1 MLSATTTS
9 PPLSLPPAGEEQPGD
24 RPGLPTEDAGAAAGA
39 GADGAPGD
47 AGAAQRQVRVHRG
60 GQVRHHAR
68 YAPRLLH
75 RIPPLRRSTPC
86 LARYLDLAL
95 FLDLALYF
103 RVCVWVYPSLSLVGF
118 PRLCLF
124 RFKGLYFARKA

>member
-1 MLSATTTS
+1 MLSATTTTS

-24 RPGLPTEDAGAAAGA
+24 RPGLPAEDAGAAAGA

-75 RIPPLRRSTPC
+75 RIPPPRRSTPR

-103 RVCVWVYPSLSLVGF
+103 RVVRLGVPLPISGGVSPLVF
-118 PRLCLF
+118 ISIQRALF
-124 RFKGLYFARKA
+124 C